1 MLGQWKV
8 ADKSNEIT
16 AVPELLRVLELAG
29 CIVTVDAMEC
39 QKTIAKEI
47 KEADADYLMALKGNQ
62 EAVYDEV
69 KAFLDAAV
77 SEQSAP
83 RPVAR
88 NSRWA
93 RAVRGHWGVENKV
106 HWVLDVW
113 FREGQSRAHRIRRRE
128 SGHAAATRPE
138 SIKTCV
144 HQKTPHQSR
153 TTQRRL
159 ESRLPPKT
167 PRRPNLDA
175 FALA

>member
-77 SEQSAP
+77 CEQSAP

-93 RAVRGHWGVENKV
+93 RGGAGTLGRGE
-106 HWVLDVW
+106 
-113 FREGQSRAHRIRRRE
+113 QSPLGAGRMVSGRSKPRAPDTPQRIR
-128 SGHAAATRPE
+128 
-138 SIKTCV
+138 
-144 HQKTPHQSR
+144 
-153 TTQRRL
+153 
-159 ESRLPPKT
+159 
-167 PRRPNLDA
+167 PRCGDSP
-175 FALA
+175 